1 MLTFPNV
8 DIYRR
13 LISKVD
19 FTFKENWRR
28 RCFITG
34 GFSFVSFYFYSERN
48 CEIKDP
54 PVSSTRDHPS
64 PPGGTLFLEKFEKKN
79 PRKNPQ
85 HLHFECKKSPNDTK
99 RRKQKG
105 KGVGCQQKRAGVTP
119 HDSARSTSVP
129 SLSVETPK
137 NLLLCSVCL
146 SVVNKKRQNCPHQ
159 LLKLSI
165 WLAPLG
171 SIIFKFF
178 KSTEMSPKLNRW
190 IIG

>member
-1 MLTFPNV
+1 MFHHRWLLFC
-8 DIYRR
+8 
-13 LISKVD
+13 LI
-19 FTFKENWRR
+19 
-28 RCFITG
+28 
-34 GFSFVSFYFYSERN
+34 
-48 CEIKDP
+48 
-54 PVSSTRDHPS
+54 
-64 PPGGTLFLEKFEKKN
+64 LFLFRTKLWNQRPAFQFDTW
-79 PRKNPQ
+79 PS
-85 HLHFECKKSPNDTK
+85 KSPRWDFVFRKIWKKKFPQKIHNICILSVKNHQMTQNDENK
-99 RRKQKG
+99 REKASDASKSG
-105 KGVGCQQKRAGVTP
+105 RAWHHTTP
-119 HDSARSTSVP
+119 HVAHRSLLF
-129 SLSVETPK
+129 LSKPQK

>member
-1 MLTFPNV
+1 MFHHRWLLFC
-8 DIYRR
+8 
-13 LISKVD
+13 LI
-19 FTFKENWRR
+19 
-28 RCFITG
+28 
-34 GFSFVSFYFYSERN
+34 
-48 CEIKDP
+48 
-54 PVSSTRDHPS
+54 
-64 PPGGTLFLEKFEKKN
+64 LFLFRTKLWNQIPDSQFDTWPSKSPRWDFVFIKIWKKKIS
-79 PRKNPQ
+79 PKNPQ

-159 LLKLSI
+159 LLKHSI

-171 SIIFKFF
+171 SIIFKCF